1 MKRIKTLIGVMWLR
15 NISYQ
20 GVGENPSQIKGLDE
34 NRMVQGVRVHTG
46 YSGWLIYNDY
56 GSVNYTICC
65 ISCNR
70 YGNCNLAEYEI
81 G

>member
-34 NRMVQGVRVHTG
+34 NRMVQGVTFENVVINGGRMRD
-46 YSGWLIYNDY
+46 LKDME
-56 GSVNYTICC
+56 
-65 ISCNR
+65 CNEFIQ
-70 YGNCNLAEYEI
+70 GIVA

>member
-34 NRMVQGVRVHTG
+34 NRMVQGVTFENVMINGGRMRDLKGVDCNERV
-46 YSGWLIYNDY
+46 
-56 GSVNYTICC
+56 
-65 ISCNR
+65 
-70 YGNCNLAEYEI
+70 
-81 G
+81 